1 VRRVEATQRKQGQ
14 DIYTEMLNKITLEI
28 RRITAVKLRPTVI
41 VPAGFFLLCLA
52 CNAVEAGS
60 KEVEKVEAATEVLT
74 ELMAIP
80 EKGIPPFLLQN
91 AYGVA
96 VIPAV
101 VKASLVIGGRYGW
114 GVLVVR
120 EKEGGWSNP
129 SFVSLTGGSVGY
141 QIGAQSTDVILVFK
155 SRKSIDGI
163 VKGKFTLGADAA
175 VAAGAVGRQ
184 AEAATDLHLKAE
196 IYSYSRS
203 RGLFAGI
210 ALEGAALQ
218 IDDKSNAAFYGKEG
232 ITPADI
238 FANRERKVPAAANEF
253 KRVLGKYTA
262 GATR

>member
-1 VRRVEATQRKQGQ
+1 
-14 DIYTEMLNKITLEI
+14 MLSKITFEI
-28 RRITAVKLRPTVI
+28 RRITAMKPRPMV
-41 VPAGFFLLCLA
+41 VVLAGFFLLCLT
-52 CNAVEAGS
+52 CNSVEAGS
-60 KEVEKVEAATEVLT
+60 KEVEKVQAATEVLT

-80 EKGIPPFLLQN
+80 EKGITPILLQN

-101 VKASLVIGGRYGW
+101 VKASLVVGGRYGW
-114 GVLVVR
+114 GVLAVR
-120 EKEGGWSNP
+120 EKEGRWSNP

-155 SRKSIDGI
+155 SSKSIDGI

-184 AEAATDLHLKAE
+184 AEAATDLQLKAE

-203 RGLFAGI
+203 RGLFAGV

-218 IDDKSNAAFYGKEG
+218 IDNKSNAAFYGKIG

-238 FANRERKVPAAANEF
+238 FTNKAREVPAAATAF
-253 KRVLGKYTA
+253 KQVLKKYSNPT
-262 GATR
+262 TK

>member
-1 VRRVEATQRKQGQ
+1 
-14 DIYTEMLNKITLEI
+14 MLNKITLEI
-28 RRITAVKLRPTVI
+28 RRITAMKLRSMVI
-41 VPAGFFLLCLA
+41 VLASFFLLYLA

-60 KEVEKVEAATEVLT
+60 KEVDKVQAATEVLT

-80 EKGIPPFLLQN
+80 EKGIAPLLFQN

-101 VKASLVIGGRYGW
+101 VKASLVVGGRYGW

-120 EKEGGWSNP
+120 KKEGGWSNP

-163 VKGKFTLGADAA
+163 MQGKFTLGADAA

-184 AEAATDLHLKAE
+184 AEAATDLQLKAE

-203 RGLFAGI
+203 RGLFAGV

-218 IDDKSNAAFYGKEG
+218 IDNKSNAAFYGKIG

-238 FANRERKVPAAANEF
+238 FTNKAREVPAAATEF
-253 KRVLGKYTA
+253 KQVLERYSTPTTK
-262 GATR
+262 